1 MLILK
6 KGSALK
12 VRYLIKFTKEGEIKF
27 ISHLDLMRTIQ
38 RIIKRADLPIDY
50 SRGFNP
56 HQDLSIAQPL
66 SVGTYSSGE
75 YMDMGLREEL
85 DCEELKNRLNSNCPK
100 GIEILEI
107 SKVPQIEN
115 VKRVPQAMALVD
127 LSDYTIKIRFNKI
140 DKVEDELKELLEKP
154 EWTTT
159 KKSKKGEREVDLKS
173 MIKDF
178 KFWVLEDKLIIK
190 TRINSGS
197 REHLSP
203 ELLATYIK
211 SNIKNVN
218 TEAFIDI
225 KREEM
230 FAYKDEKIVP
240 LYKYMD

>member
-12 VRYLIKFTKEGEIKF
+12 VRYLIKFTKDSEIKF

-38 RIIKRADLPIDY
+38 RIIKRASLPIDY

-56 HQDLSIAQPL
+56 HQALSIAQPL

-85 DCEELKNRLNSNCPK
+85 DCEDLKSRFNSNCPK

-107 SKVPQIEN
+107 SKVPEVEN
-115 VKRVPQAMALVD
+115 VKKVPQAMALVD
-127 LSDYTIKIRFNKI
+127 LADYTIKIRFNNI
-140 DKVEDELKELLEKP
+140 DKVEDELKELLAMP
-154 EWTTT
+154 QWNTM

-178 KFWVLEDKLIIK
+178 KFWTLEDKLVIK
-190 TRINSGS
+190 ARINSGS

-203 ELLATYIK
+203 ELLADYIK
-211 SNIKNVN
+211 SNVENVD
-218 TEAFIDI
+218 TEAFVDI

-230 FAYKDEKIVP
+230 LAYKEDKIVP

>member
-1 MLILK
+1 M
-6 KGSALK
+6 K

>member
-1 MLILK
+1 M
-6 KGSALK
+6 K

-203 ELLATYIK
+203 ELLGTYIK

>member
-1 MLILK
+1 M
-6 KGSALK
+6 
-12 VRYLIKFTKEGEIKF
+12 RYLIKFTKEGEIKF

>member
-38 RIIKRADLPIDY
+38 RIIKRANLPIDY

-127 LSDYTIKIRFNKI
+127 LADYTIKIRFNNI
-140 DKVEDELKELLEKP
+140 DKVEEELKELLEKP
-154 EWTTT
+154 QWNTT

-178 KFWVLEDKLIIK
+178 KLVIK

-203 ELLATYIK
+203 ELLANYIK
-211 SNIKNVN
+211 SNIKNVD
-218 TEAFIDI
+218 TEAFVDI

-230 FAYKDEKIVP
+230 FAYKEDKIVP